1 MKNFTLFI
9 ILSFV
14 LMSCQQKYA
23 PQNYNRSTLFHNK
36 RVAVMPFDIYTSV
49 EHLPKG
55 ATIAMVEKA
64 ERKKARVMQRDL
76 YRYILR
82 ELAKSSRKV
91 KLQSLNKTIKLIN
104 ESGYTDEEIIDLPK
118 RKLAKILKVD
128 IIVQGSLYQYKN
140 KMRWEGDDFLR
151 YTGSN
156 NRVSTVINVYEKK
169 RGRIEWKY
177 DKSQSGFPSDYAPDA
192 IKGLLRKA
200 ARNFPL

>member
-1 MKNFTLFI
+1 MKKLTILF
-9 ILSFV
+9 LLPFV
-14 LMSCQQKYA
+14 LFGCQQKYI
-23 PQNYNRSTLFHNK
+23 PTNYNPSSMFHNK
-36 RVAVMPFDIYTSV
+36 RIAVMPFDIYTSV
-49 EHLPKG
+49 EHLPQG

-91 KLQSLNKTIKLIN
+91 KLQSLNKTIELIN
-104 ESGYTDEEIIDLPK
+104 KSGYTDEEIIELPK
-118 RKLAKILKVD
+118 RKLAKLLKVD
-128 IIVQGSLYQYKN
+128 VIVQGSLYQYKN
-140 KMRWEGDDFLR
+140 KMKWDGDDFLR
-151 YTGSN
+151 YTGNN